1 MKIAC
6 SLTIFSLAIGIV
18 PLPARTA
25 PLTGDGG
32 VAPFYSWKMAIPPPG
47 RLLRQEPIPTDKRPY
62 EASSGVRILYSSSTD
77 FGTERPI
84 TVSGILLLPKGR
96 APKGGWP
103 VIALAHGTVGTA
115 DRCAPSWTGYR
126 GSDRDVMA
134 RWLAVGYAIVAT
146 DYEGLGTPG
155 AHPYMALTSA
165 ARTILDSVR
174 ATRHHFPLSAKTVII
189 GQSQGAHA
197 AFGAGLLQPRYAPDV
212 DVRAVVATG
221 LPGEGGFAPL
231 DNDRDN
237 GIARA
242 RPVDPATIRN
252 PVRRLDMAR
261 FDPWFVVFLNYFPS
275 YAQVVPG
282 FDPAQWLTA
291 DGMAMLA
298 DLDQGCASSRV
309 AALFKDRPTPD
320 HMLKADPSVLESAV
334 SRYRRYPTPRFTMP
348 LFVGIGRRDEF
359 TAPELS
365 FNVARAAC
373 SAGSQVT
380 VRFYAK
386 GTHSSTVVPS
396 LTDVMPF
403 VGAAMAGQPLPGD
416 CHGLAWPGR
425 D

>member
-1 MKIAC
+1 M
-6 SLTIFSLAIGIV
+6 
-18 PLPARTA
+18 
-25 PLTGDGG
+25 
-32 VAPFYSWKMAIPPPG
+32 
-47 RLLRQEPIPTDKRPY
+47 DKRPD
-62 EASSGVRILYSSSTD
+62 EASAGVRILYSSSTD

-84 TVSGILLLPKGR
+84 AVSGILLLPKGK

-115 DRCAPSWTGYR
+115 DPCAPSWAGY
-126 GSDRDVMA
+126 GGTDRDAMA
-134 RWLAVGYAIVAT
+134 RWLAAGYAVVAT

-165 ARTILDSVR
+165 GRTILDSVR
-174 ATRHHFPLSAKTVII
+174 ATRHHFPLSTKTVIV

-197 AFGAGLLQPRYAPDV
+197 AFGAVLIQSHYAPDV
-212 DVRAVVATG
+212 NVRAVVATG

-237 GIARA
+237 SIAPA
-242 RPVDPATIRN
+242 RPMDPATIRY
-252 PVRRLDMAR
+252 PVRRLDMTR

-275 YAQVVPG
+275 YARVVPG

-298 DLDQGCASSRV
+298 DLDRACASPRV
-309 AALFKDRPTPD
+309 AAFFKDRPALG
-320 HMLKADPSVLESAV
+320 HVLRADPSILEDAV
-334 SRYRRYPTPRFTMP
+334 SRYRRYPTPRFVMP

-373 SAGSQVT
+373 RAGSLVT
-380 VRFYAK
+380 VRFYDK
-386 GTHSSTVVPS
+386 GTHSGAVMPA
-396 LTDVMPF
+396 LIDAMPF
-403 VGAAMAGQPLPGD
+403 VSAAMAGQALPGN